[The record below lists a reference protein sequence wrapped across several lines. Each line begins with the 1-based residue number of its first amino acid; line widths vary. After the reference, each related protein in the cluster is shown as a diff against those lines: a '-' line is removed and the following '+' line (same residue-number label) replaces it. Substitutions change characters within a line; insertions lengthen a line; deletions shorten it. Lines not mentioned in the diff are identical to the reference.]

1 MVGSSAVV
9 GWVAAGGV
17 AGSARQYYLAGTS
30 SRSCPPDQGKLAL
43 ARGADRRN
51 HSHQPESCPPQP
63 TANLTK
69 SSLAASQPEP
79 RGERSDAHRNMKPS
93 SVARSQTADSCASS
107 PSLAAVSRL
116 IPFDTSNLTCLDA
129 WPSQGFIVR
138 VRRQS
143 PHALLYIQV
152 YKHAPGHHPPGGAR
166 VPPLPRLPVRH
177 QALGVAVL
185 VFGCLQ
191 VLAFLARPGKGSKVR
206 RYWNWYH
213 HYVGRAAVACAV
225 ANVFVGLSV
234 AHEAA
239 AASAFYGVFLA
250 VCVLASAVVEV
261 RLWRAASA

>member
-1 MVGSSAVV
+1 MKPSISSALLV
-9 GWVAAGGV
+9 
-17 AGSARQYYLAGTS
+17 LLL
-30 SRSCPPDQGKLAL
+30 SC
-43 ARGADRRN
+43 
-51 HSHQPESCPPQP
+51 SI
-63 TANLTK
+63 
-69 SSLAASQPEP
+69 
-79 RGERSDAHRNMKPS
+79 S